1 MNKPSIL
8 VVEDDVPVRCLITTT
23 LKTHGY
29 KYLTASN
36 GETAIMMTTS
46 HNPDIMLLDLGLPDI
61 DGIEVIRSVRT
72 WSNLPIIV
80 LSARSE
86 DSDKIEALDNGA
98 DDYLTKPFSVDEL
111 LARLR
116 VTQRR
121 LNLLASDGIN
131 SPVFVNGPLKIDF
144 SAGCVWLSENELHLT
159 PIEYKLLCV
168 LAHNVGKVLTHTS
181 LTQKV
186 WGSTQENDIAS
197 LRVYMASLRKK
208 LERCPDAPHLIQT
221 HVGVG
226 YRMLR
231 VENDEAD
238 VNAVVHLIEVGG
250 AGVVVHVQLD
260 LVDAGQRMQHRHILR
275 CLLQQRFVQLV
286 AAFQAQVFFLVEKAL
301 LLDTG
306 HIQHIQMR
314 QLGFKVSRLL
324 IDLMGRLQRF
334 SLHILRQAQ
343 ILRRDEHEP
352 VALKLAQRSGQ
363 GVDRPAE
370 LEVAAEADGQ
380 MIQPPLALADGHQ
393 VDHGLGGVRVAAIA
407 CIDDRHARIQG
418 RPQRRTLF
426 GVAHGNDVGIVAHDA
441 GGVLHRLALAG
452 TGQLCPCKA
461 QRLAAQP
468 QHGRFKRKA
477 GAGGRLIEQGG
488 QNAPIAQVGIGCRV
502 GLHPVGKI
510 QKGQLLF
517 QRKAVGLNKVSH
529 SHAPFSTN
537 FSRSAP
543 VETNWISWPS
553 CFSRNST

>member
-186 WGSTQENDIAS
+186 WGSTQENDIACNGVQ
-197 LRVYMASLRKK
+197 REHNKK
-208 LERCPDAPHLIQT
+208 LNNGLPILHKVPPKRDYGRYFCIMAEKGGTSHGGLTEKLSPFFHAKKQ
-221 HVGVG
+221 
-226 YRMLR
+226 
-231 VENDEAD
+231 E
-238 VNAVVHLIEVGG
+238 VNAY
-250 AGVVVHVQLD
+250 
-260 LVDAGQRMQHRHILR
+260 
-275 CLLQQRFVQLV
+275 
-286 AAFQAQVFFLVEKAL
+286 
-301 LLDTG
+301 
-306 HIQHIQMR
+306 
-314 QLGFKVSRLL
+314 
-324 IDLMGRLQRF
+324 GR
-334 SLHILRQAQ
+334 
-343 ILRRDEHEP
+343 
-352 VALKLAQRSGQ
+352 
-363 GVDRPAE
+363 
-370 LEVAAEADGQ
+370 
-380 MIQPPLALADGHQ
+380 
-393 VDHGLGGVRVAAIA
+393 
-407 CIDDRHARIQG
+407 
-418 RPQRRTLF
+418 
-426 GVAHGNDVGIVAHDA
+426 
-441 GGVLHRLALAG
+441 
-452 TGQLCPCKA
+452 
-461 QRLAAQP
+461 
-468 QHGRFKRKA
+468 
-477 GAGGRLIEQGG
+477 
-488 QNAPIAQVGIGCRV
+488 
-502 GLHPVGKI
+502 
-510 QKGQLLF
+510 
-517 QRKAVGLNKVSH
+517 
-529 SHAPFSTN
+529 
-537 FSRSAP
+537 
-543 VETNWISWPS
+543 
-553 CFSRNST
+553 